1 MITPCIS
8 ICVIDPETELCEGC
22 GRTLDEISNWSR
34 MTADQRNAVMAELK
48 ARRQERDAA
57 LA

>member
-8 ICVIDPETELCEGC
+8 ICAIDAETELCEGC

-34 MTADQRNAVMAELK
+34 MTSEQRSEVMRALPLRLKSITTADA
-48 ARRQERDAA
+48 
-57 LA
+57 

>member
-34 MTADQRNAVMAELK
+34 MTADERNAVMAELK
-48 ARRQERDAA
+48 ARRRERDTA

>member
-8 ICVIDPETELCEGC
+8 ICVIDPETEFCEGC

-34 MTADQRNAVMAELK
+34 MTADERNAVMAELK

>member
-8 ICVIDPETELCEGC
+8 ICVIDPETALCEGC

-34 MTADQRNAVMAELK
+34 MTAEERRAVMAEL
-48 ARRQERDAA
+48 AGRRERRAA
-57 LA
+57 PAF

>member
-34 MTADQRNAVMAELK
+34 MTADERNAVMAELK